1 MNCSRGIL
9 LLGLLAAI
17 ASVALGGCQKPEQ
30 KAALPEKTPEI
41 AVLKFGGP
49 EGGWPPLPI
58 GAQNITLISSSEVPV
73 TLTESL
79 GVQLQQTALADAQV
93 RQLLGERFVF
103 ISADEL
109 ESGKTERPQTAE
121 DLATRLTFFSHAN
134 NVAVEVRMLGSKVE
148 SVERVERKEGYQPP
162 EGAEEID
169 LAVQLARRDS
179 RILEKVADLEG
190 AALVAFPQKDQPG
203 YGNRV
208 LYVSF
213 SKAGEGL
220 AEYKALVDLTAQKV
234 LAAGP
239 VAGP

>member
-1 MNCSRGIL
+1 MKCRRGIL
-9 LLGLLAAI
+9 LPFLLAAI
-17 ASVALGGCQKPEQ
+17 AAAAVGGCQKPER
-30 KAALPEKTPEI
+30 KAALPEETPEV
-41 AVLKFGGP
+41 AVLEFGGP

-58 GAQNITLISSSEVPV
+58 GAQNVTLVSSSEVPV

-79 GVQLQQTALADAQV
+79 GAQLQQTALADIQV

-103 ISADEL
+103 IGADEL
-109 ESGKTERPQTAE
+109 ESDKTERPQIAE
-121 DLATRLTFFSHAN
+121 DLATRLTFFSHTN
-134 NVAVEVRMLGSKVE
+134 NVAVEVRMQGSRVE
-148 SVERVERKEGYQPP
+148 SVERKAGYQPP
-162 EGAEEID
+162 EGAEEIH

-179 RILEKVADLEG
+179 RIREKAADLEA

-220 AEYKALVDLTAQKV
+220 AEYMALVDLTAQKV

>member
-1 MNCSRGIL
+1 MICSRGIL
-9 LLGLLAAI
+9 VLGLSAAV
-17 ASVALGGCQKPEQ
+17 ASAAVGGCQAPKR
-30 KAALPEKTPEI
+30 KAALPEKPPEI
-41 AVLKFGGP
+41 AMLKFGEA

-58 GAQNITLISSSEVPV
+58 GAKNVTLVPWSEVSV
-73 TLTESL
+73 SLTEPL
-79 GVQLQQTALADAQV
+79 GVQLQQAALADAQV

-109 ESGKTERPQTAE
+109 ELGKTGRPQTTA
-121 DLATRLTFFSHAN
+121 DLATRLTFFSHTN

-148 SVERVERKEGYQPP
+148 NVKRREGYQPP

-179 RILEKVADLEG
+179 RIREIVVGLEAG
-190 AALVAFPQKDQPG
+190 ALVAFPQKDQPG

-213 SKAGEGL
+213 SKSDEGL
-220 AEYKALVDLTAQKV
+220 ATYMALVDLTTQKV

>member
-9 LLGLLAAI
+9 VLGLLAAI

-49 EGGWPPLPI
+49 EGGWPPLPV

-109 ESGKTERPQTAE
+109 ESGKTKRPQTAE

-148 SVERVERKEGYQPP
+148 SVERKEGYQPP

-179 RILEKVADLEG
+179 RILDKVADLEA
-190 AALVAFPQKDQPG
+190 AALVAFPQQDQPG

-213 SKAGEGL
+213 SKAGTGL

>member
-1 MNCSRGIL
+1 MKCRRGIL
-9 LLGLLAAI
+9 LPFLLAAI
-17 ASVALGGCQKPEQ
+17 AAAAVGGCQKPER
-30 KAALPEKTPEI
+30 KAALPEETPEV
-41 AVLKFGGP
+41 AVLEFGGP

-58 GAQNITLISSSEVPV
+58 GAQNVTLVSSSEVPV

-79 GVQLQQTALADAQV
+79 GAQLQQTALADTQV

-103 ISADEL
+103 VSADEL

-121 DLATRLTFFSHAN
+121 DLATRLTFFSHTN
-134 NVAVEVRMLGSKVE
+134 NVAVEVRMLGSRVE
-148 SVERVERKEGYQPP
+148 SVERKEGYQPP

-179 RILEKVADLEG
+179 RIREKAADLEA

-220 AEYKALVDLTAQKV
+220 AEYMALVDLTAQKV